1 MNPQSQAQ
9 GASPAH
15 RGSREPVHSQGC
27 RAASLR
33 RPRWVN
39 SNQLSPLLQGG
50 SEPQD
55 GGKAGEPAEGGIE
68 CATPPNPPSLPVH
81 WGTLGKSQP
90 LLALFPNWKWKG
102 ADKLARTNSEFL
114 PTPIILFQEEQ
125 AGDLGNF
132 GAQMKMCKAW
142 GWGGSGSY

>member
-1 MNPQSQAQ
+1 MR
-9 GASPAH
+9 H
-15 RGSREPVHSQGC
+15 
-27 RAASLR
+27 
-33 RPRWVN
+33 
-39 SNQLSPLLQGG
+39 
-50 SEPQD
+50 
-55 GGKAGEPAEGGIE
+55 
-68 CATPPNPPSLPVH
+68 PPNPPSLPVH

-102 ADKLARTNSEFL
+102 VDKLARTNSEFL

-142 GWGGSGSY
+142 GWGGSVVIREELEKPVAPQGPASHLASASSGQGLEVTPVAQENPTRSDAAAGLGGGV

>member
-68 CATPPNPPSLPVH
+68 CATPQSSLSPCS
-81 WGTLGKSQP
+81 LGDTRQVTASLGSVSQ
-90 LLALFPNWKWKG
+90 L
-102 ADKLARTNSEFL
+102 EM
-114 PTPIILFQEEQ
+114 E
-125 AGDLGNF
+125 
-132 GAQMKMCKAW
+132 
-142 GWGGSGSY
+142 GGG